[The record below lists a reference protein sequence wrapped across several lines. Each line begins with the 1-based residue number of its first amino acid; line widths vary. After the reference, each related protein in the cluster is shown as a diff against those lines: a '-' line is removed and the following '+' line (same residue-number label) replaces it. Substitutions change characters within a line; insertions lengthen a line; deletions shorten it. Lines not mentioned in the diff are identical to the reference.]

1 MPKVGAHAVVLGAS
15 MAGLLA
21 ARVLADFYETVTVVE
36 RDRLSDDPVNRR
48 GVPQGRHAHAL
59 LGRGSQVL
67 AELFPGFLDDLLAA
81 GVPVFDYT
89 DMSKAL
95 FSFADHQMVR
105 SGGFRD
111 IPPAFAPSRPLLEC
125 LVRRRVRK
133 KANITLRDNH
143 DVIDL
148 TTTTARDRVTGARVR
163 SRDGAGERVVTAD
176 LVVDATGRSAR
187 TPAFLDTLGYGRPA
201 EERVGVRVAYSSQML
216 RIPPGALKEFVILVS
231 PAPGRP
237 IAMALAGN
245 ENDTWMFTVGGM
257 VGLEPPSEPAEMLAF
272 VQGLAP
278 AHVLAAIRAAEP
290 LADVCQFRYPES
302 RWRRYDKMRRF
313 PAGLLVVGDAICSFN
328 PIYGQGMTV
337 AALQAQALHH
347 SLQRGT
353 NALARR
359 YFRAA
364 AKPIGVAWR
373 FAVGGDLNL
382 PEVEGPR
389 PLSLRLA
396 NKYVERLQTAAESD
410 LAVAEQF
417 TKVVSLVDPPT
428 RLLQPH
434 MITRVAAA
442 NLRPREGRTDGSS
455 RRAHR
460 TGTGPRQHNEA
471 PIAFSNN
478 IYQVANDNCD
488 ARTRSAARGHIPD
501 PARREAGGDRGDDR
515 QWGGRHR
522 DPES

>member
-1 MPKVGAHAVVLGAS
+1 MPKIGEHAVVLGAS

-21 ARVLADFYETVTVVE
+21 ARVLADFYEAVTVVE
-36 RDRLSDDPVNRR
+36 RDVLADDPVNRR

-67 AELFPGFLDDLLAA
+67 AELFPGFLDDLVAA

-95 FSFADHQMVR
+95 FSFADHQMVH

-111 IPPAFAPSRPLLEC
+111 LPPAFIPSRPLLEC
-125 LVRRRVRK
+125 LVRRRVCQT
-133 KANITLRDNH
+133 ANITLHVGH
-143 DVIDL
+143 DVVQL

-163 SRDGAGERVVTAD
+163 SRDGTSEQVLTAD

-187 TPAFLDTLGYGRPA
+187 TPAFLDALDYGRPA
-201 EERVGVRVAYSSQML
+201 EDHVSVRVVYSSQML
-216 RIPPGALKEFVILVS
+216 RIPPGMLKELIVLVG

-237 IAMALAGN
+237 TALALTNN

-257 VGLEPPSEPAEMLAF
+257 AGREPPSEPTEILTFAED
-272 VQGLAP
+272 LAP

-290 LADVCQFRYPES
+290 LTEVCQFRYPES

-313 PAGLLVVGDAICSFN
+313 PSGLLVVGDAICSFN

-337 AALQAQALHH
+337 AALQAQALHQ
-347 SLQRGT
+347 SLKLGA
-353 NALARR
+353 NGLARR

-410 LAVAEQF
+410 LAIAEQF
-417 TKVVSLVDPPT
+417 TKVVALVDPPT
-428 RLLQPH
+428 RLLQPQ
-434 MITRVAAA
+434 MIARVAAA
-442 NLRPREGRTDGSS
+442 NLRRRQRPTGGNNTRAHLTGTSS
-455 RRAHR
+455 RH
-460 TGTGPRQHNEA
+460 
-471 PIAFSNN
+471 SN
-478 IYQVANDNCD
+478 
-488 ARTRSAARGHIPD
+488 
-501 PARREAGGDRGDDR
+501 
-515 QWGGRHR
+515 
-522 DPES
+522 

>member
-1 MPKVGAHAVVLGAS
+1 
-15 MAGLLA
+15 
-21 ARVLADFYETVTVVE
+21 
-36 RDRLSDDPVNRR
+36 
-48 GVPQGRHAHAL
+48 
-59 LGRGSQVL
+59 
-67 AELFPGFLDDLLAA
+67 
-81 GVPVFDYT
+81 
-89 DMSKAL
+89 
-95 FSFADHQMVR
+95 
-105 SGGFRD
+105 
-111 IPPAFAPSRPLLEC
+111 
-125 LVRRRVRK
+125 
-133 KANITLRDNH
+133 
-143 DVIDL
+143 
-148 TTTTARDRVTGARVR
+148 
-163 SRDGAGERVVTAD
+163 
-176 LVVDATGRSAR
+176 
-187 TPAFLDTLGYGRPA
+187 
-201 EERVGVRVAYSSQML
+201 
-216 RIPPGALKEFVILVS
+216 
-231 PAPGRP
+231 
-237 IAMALAGN
+237 MALAGN

>member
-1 MPKVGAHAVVLGAS
+1 
-15 MAGLLA
+15 
-21 ARVLADFYETVTVVE
+21 
-36 RDRLSDDPVNRR
+36 
-48 GVPQGRHAHAL
+48 
-59 LGRGSQVL
+59 
-67 AELFPGFLDDLLAA
+67 
-81 GVPVFDYT
+81 
-89 DMSKAL
+89 
-95 FSFADHQMVR
+95 
-105 SGGFRD
+105 
-111 IPPAFAPSRPLLEC
+111 
-125 LVRRRVRK
+125 
-133 KANITLRDNH
+133 
-143 DVIDL
+143 
-148 TTTTARDRVTGARVR
+148 
-163 SRDGAGERVVTAD
+163 
-176 LVVDATGRSAR
+176 
-187 TPAFLDTLGYGRPA
+187 
-201 EERVGVRVAYSSQML
+201 ML
-216 RIPPGALKEFVILVS
+216 RIRPGMLREFVILVS

-237 IAMALAGN
+237 TAMASAGN

-272 VQGLAP
+272 VEGLVP

-290 LADVCQFRYPES
+290 VTDVCQFRYPES

-337 AALQAQALHH
+337 AALQALALRQC
-347 SLQRGT
+347 LQRGA
-353 NALARR
+353 NGLARR

-410 LAVAEQF
+410 LAKQF
-417 TKVVSLVDPPT
+417 TKVVALVDAPT

-442 NLRPREGRTDGSS
+442 NLRRRERRTDGHNT
-455 RRAHR
+455 RVPL
-460 TGTGPRQHNEA
+460 TCTGPGQHNGA

-478 IYQVANDNCD
+478 ICEVTNDTYD

-501 PARREAGGDRGDDR
+501 PPRREAGGDRGDDLQR
-515 QWGGRHR
+515 GGRHR